1 MNLTRLLA
9 VEADTMQRFK
19 ASLTTGNWPENPE
32 PLVRD
37 ENGDYVLHSQVVNAI
52 IDCLNEPDKE
62 NIIKHFNN
70 YFGIDFRGFLD
81 S

>member
-1 MNLTRLLA
+1 
-9 VEADTMQRFK
+9 MQRFK
-19 ASLTTGNWPENPE
+19 DSLVTGNWPENPE
-32 PLVRD
+32 SLVRD
-37 ENGDYVLHSQVVNAI
+37 DNGDYVLYNQVVNAI

-62 NIIKHFNN
+62 NIIKQFNN